1 MPSPI
6 AHSVAGY
13 LLAKSLPASRFS
25 DDRIHRWSLYI
36 FYASFIAVVA
46 DFDFAAQILTGEEY
60 HRGMTHS
67 ILFALG
73 FSAIAAAVV
82 QVWKKFSYA
91 KIFTLT
97 LIFYSSHL
105 LLDFFSYGRGIKLF
119 LPFVDGFF
127 RSPIIIFPGLH
138 YSRGLIHISHLLPIG
153 FELLLSLLGIGLVWW
168 WQKAKAQKNIEV

>member
-46 DFDFAAQILTGEEY
+46 DFDFAAQIITGEEY
-60 HRGMTHS
+60 HRGITHS
-67 ILFALG
+67 IVFALG

-105 LLDFFSYGRGIKLF
+105 LLDFFSEGRGIKLF

-127 RSPIIIFPGLH
+127 RSPVIIFPGLH
-138 YSRGLIHISHLLPIG
+138 YSLGLFHISHLRSIG
-153 FELLLSLLGIGLVWW
+153 FELLLSLLAIGFVWW
-168 WQKAKAQKNIEV
+168 WHSGERPEES